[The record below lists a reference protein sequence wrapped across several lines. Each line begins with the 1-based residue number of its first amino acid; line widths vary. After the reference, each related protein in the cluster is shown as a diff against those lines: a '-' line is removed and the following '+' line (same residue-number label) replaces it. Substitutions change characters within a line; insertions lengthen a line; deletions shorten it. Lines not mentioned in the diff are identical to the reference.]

1 MRGSAPGHGAAVAL
15 VSTVA
20 IAAAIAAT
28 YLLMPGRSGAVAASD
43 RAGTAVPAALDPTG
57 GSGPVSGAETERLI
71 RAYEGRSNSV
81 RDAGELT
88 FLAQLYLQ
96 RGRATGDAATYEQAH
111 AALRRALALAPTDM
125 AAKTLLASTQA
136 TMHDFRGALGT
147 GHEVLAARP
156 GDPATLAVV
165 GDAQLETGQYDAA
178 TATYAHLGRIS
189 PATAAVLV
197 RQARLAWLTGDL
209 RRARELAADASAA
222 AVAAGAFGTG
232 LAFYPAFQ
240 GQLELEQ
247 GAYLAAADFYARALR
262 DAPSWHVALAGL
274 GRAKAAVGDLPAAA
288 ALLQEA
294 ADVVPQPE
302 YLAALGD
309 VLAADNDPRGAQQQY
324 ETVTLTARLARLNRQ
339 LYNRQLVLFDA
350 DHQRDPRSAVRLAKA
365 EIAVRQDVYGW
376 DALSWAL
383 LAAGETTQARAA
395 SDKALALGTPDPRL
409 LYHAG
414 MVAAAQSDRD
424 RARFLLSRALT
435 ISPQFDPVQAP
446 RARAMLGSLGDGA
459 G

>member
-1 MRGSAPGHGAAVAL
+1 MRGTAPGRNAAVAL
-15 VSTVA
+15 ACAVA

-28 YLLMPGRSGAVAASD
+28 YLLGPGGSGRGTAPD
-43 RAGTAVPAALDPTG
+43 RAGAAAQAALDPTG
-57 GSGPVSGAETERLI
+57 GPGPGSGAETERLI
-71 RAYEGRSNSV
+71 RAYEERSKTV

-96 RGRATGDAATYEQAH
+96 RGRSTGDAATYEQAH
-111 AALRRALALAPTDM
+111 ATLRRALALAPADL

-136 TMHDFRGALGT
+136 TMHDFRGALRT
-147 GHEVLAARP
+147 GQEVLAARP
-156 GDPATLAVV
+156 DDPATLAVV
-165 GDAQLETGQYDAA
+165 GDAQLETGKYDAA
-178 TATYAHLGRIS
+178 TATYAQLGRVS

-209 RRARELAADASAA
+209 PRARGLAADAGAA

-247 GAYLAAADFYARALR
+247 GAYLAAADFYALALR
-262 DAPSWHVALAGL
+262 DAPGWHVALAGL
-274 GRAKAAVGDLPAAA
+274 GRAKAAVGDLSAATD
-288 ALLQEA
+288 LLQGA

-309 VLAADNDPRGAQQQY
+309 VLAADGDLRGAEQQY
-324 ETVTLTARLARLNRQ
+324 ATVELTGTLARLNRQ

-350 DHQRDPRSAVRLAKA
+350 DHQRDPRAAVRLAKA

-383 LAAGETTQARAA
+383 LAAGKTTQARAA
-395 SDKALALGTPDPRL
+395 SDKALTLGTPDPRL

-414 MVAAAQSDRD
+414 MVAAAQNDRD
-424 RARFLLSRALT
+424 RARSLLGRALT

-446 RARAMLGSLGDGA
+446 RARAVLASLGDGA